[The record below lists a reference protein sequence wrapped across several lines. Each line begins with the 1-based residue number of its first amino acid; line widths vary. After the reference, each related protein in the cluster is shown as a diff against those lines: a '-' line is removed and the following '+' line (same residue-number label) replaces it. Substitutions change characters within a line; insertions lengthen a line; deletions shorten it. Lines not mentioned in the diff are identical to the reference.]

1 MKKIRIGSGA
11 GYGGDRLQPA
21 IQLMD
26 KGNLDYIGF
35 ECLAE
40 RTIAIAQE
48 QKRIDP
54 SKGYNGLLEYRMEQ
68 VIPLA
73 YKNKIKVITNMG
85 AANPEKAAEIIADLA
100 KKAGSHGMKIA
111 AVIGDDV
118 LAQVRNQENLMILET
133 GLPLSS
139 IKENIVSANAYL
151 GALPIVEALQNGADI
166 IVTGRVADPSLFL
179 APMIFEFGWSMD
191 DFVKLGKGTLIGHL
205 LECAGQVCGGYFA
218 DPGIKD
224 VPDLWNLG
232 FPLVEVGESGDGFVS
247 KLPDSGGLVSAATC
261 TEQMLYEIHDPERY
275 LTPDCVADFSKV
287 EFKEVE
293 KDKVAFK
300 GGSGNEATTTYKVS
314 VGYRNGYLGEGEIS
328 YGGANCLK
336 RAELAIETIKK
347 RLEGKEL
354 YDLRFELIGVNS
366 INPISSSNRVGD
378 PSEVRVRVAG
388 KSSSAAIAKQIGLEV
403 EALYT
408 NGPAG
413 GGGASQNLVE
423 QISIASVL
431 LPKSE
436 VKTNIIYQTI
446 D

>member
-11 GYGGDRLQPA
+11 GYGGDRLEPA
-21 IQLMD
+21 IQLMQN
-26 KGNLDYIGF
+26 GNLDYIGF

-40 RTIAIAQE
+40 RTIALAQE
-48 QKRIDP
+48 QKRVDP
-54 SKGYNGLLEYRMEQ
+54 SKGYNSLLEYRMEQ

-100 KKAGSHGMKIA
+100 KKTGALGMKIA
-111 AVIGDDV
+111 AVMGDDV
-118 LAQVRNQENLMILET
+118 LEQVKNQDKVLILET
-133 GLPLSS
+133 GQPLTS
-139 IKENIVSANAYL
+139 IRENIVSANAYL

-179 APMIFEFGWSMD
+179 APMIYEFGWSMD

-205 LECAGQVCGGYFA
+205 LECAGQICGGYFA
-218 DPGIKD
+218 DPGVKD
-224 VPDLWNLG
+224 VPELWDIG
-232 FPLVEVGESGDGFVS
+232 FPLVEVDESGDGFVT
-247 KLPDSGGLVSAATC
+247 KLSESGGLVNIATC
-261 TEQMLYEIHDPERY
+261 TEQMLYEIHDPANY
-275 LTPDCVADFSKV
+275 LTPDCIADFSKV
-287 EFKEVE
+287 EFQELG
-293 KDKVAFK
+293 KDKIAFK
-300 GGSGNEATTTYKVS
+300 GGNGKQATDTFKVS
-314 VGYRNGYLGEGEIS
+314 VGYRNGFLGEGEIS

-336 RAELAIETIKK
+336 RAELAIEIIKK

-354 YDLRFELIGVNS
+354 SDLRLELIGVNS
-366 INPISSSNRVGD
+366 INPIEGSD
-378 PSEVRVRVAG
+378 LLLEPSEVRVRVAG
-388 KSSSAAIAKQIGLEV
+388 KSSSAAIARQIGLEV

-413 GGGASQNLVE
+413 GGGATQHLSE

>member
-11 GYGGDRLQPA
+11 GYGGDRLEPA
-21 IQLMD
+21 IQLMQN
-26 KGNLDYIGF
+26 GHLDYIGF

-40 RTIAIAQE
+40 RTIALAQE
-48 QKRIDP
+48 QKRVDP
-54 SKGYNGLLEYRMEQ
+54 SKGYNSLLEYRMEQ

-85 AANPEKAAEIIADLA
+85 AANPEKAVEIIADLA
-100 KKAGSHGMKIA
+100 QKTGAYGMKIA

-118 LAQVRNQENLMILET
+118 LAQVRNQENLMIIET
-133 GLPLSS
+133 GQPLTS
-139 IKENIVSANAYL
+139 IRENIVSANAYL

-179 APMIFEFGWSMD
+179 APMIYEFGWSMD

-218 DPGIKD
+218 DPDVKD
-224 VPDLWNLG
+224 VPELWDLG
-232 FPLVEVGESGDGFVS
+232 FPLVEVDESGDGFVT
-247 KLPDSGGLVSAATC
+247 KLSESGGLVNTATC
-261 TEQMLYEIHDPERY
+261 TEQMLYEIHDPANY
-275 LTPDCVADFSKV
+275 LTPDCIADFSKV
-287 EFKEVE
+287 EFQELG

-300 GGSGNEATTTYKVS
+300 GGNGKQATDTFKVS
-314 VGYRNGYLGEGEIS
+314 VGYRNGFLGEGEIS

-336 RAELAIETIKK
+336 RAELAIEIINK

-354 YDLRFELIGVNS
+354 SDLRLELIGVNS
-366 INPISSSNRVGD
+366 INPLNISD
-378 PSEVRVRVAG
+378 QQEPSEVRVRVAG
-388 KSSSAAIAKQIGLEV
+388 KSSSAVIAKQIGLEV

-413 GGGASQNLVE
+413 GGGATQHLSE

-431 LPKSE
+431 LPKSQ

>member
-11 GYGGDRLQPA
+11 GYGGDRLEPA
-21 IQLMD
+21 IQLMQN
-26 KGNLDYIGF
+26 GNLDYIGF

-40 RTIAIAQE
+40 RTIALAQE
-48 QKRIDP
+48 QKRVDP
-54 SKGYNGLLEYRMEQ
+54 SKGYNSLLEYRMEQ

-100 KKAGSHGMKIA
+100 KKTGALGMKIA
-111 AVIGDDV
+111 AVMGDDV
-118 LAQVRNQENLMILET
+118 LEQVKNQDKVLILET
-133 GLPLSS
+133 GQPLTS
-139 IKENIVSANAYL
+139 IRENIVSANAYL

-179 APMIFEFGWSMD
+179 APMIYEFGWSMD

-205 LECAGQVCGGYFA
+205 LECAGQICGGYFA
-218 DPGIKD
+218 DPGVKD
-224 VPDLWNLG
+224 VPELWDLG
-232 FPLVEVGESGDGFVS
+232 FPLVEVDESGDGFVT
-247 KLPDSGGLVSAATC
+247 KLSESGGLVNTATC
-261 TEQMLYEIHDPERY
+261 TEQMLYEIHDPANY
-275 LTPDCVADFSKV
+275 FTPDCIADFSKV
-287 EFKEVE
+287 EFQELG
-293 KDKVAFK
+293 KDRIAFK
-300 GGSGNEATTTYKVS
+300 GGNGKQATDTFKVS
-314 VGYRNGYLGEGEIS
+314 VGYRNGFLGEGEIS

-336 RAELAIETIKK
+336 RAELAIEIIKK

-354 YDLRFELIGVNS
+354 SDLRLELIGVNS
-366 INPISSSNRVGD
+366 INPINGSD
-378 PSEVRVRVAG
+378 LLLEPSEVRVRVAG
-388 KSSSAAIAKQIGLEV
+388 KSSFAAIARQIGLEV

-413 GGGASQNLVE
+413 GGGATQHLSE

>member
-11 GYGGDRLQPA
+11 GYGGDRLEPA
-21 IQLMD
+21 IQLMQN
-26 KGNLDYIGF
+26 GHLDYIGF

-40 RTIAIAQE
+40 RTIALAQE
-48 QKRIDP
+48 QKRVDP
-54 SKGYNGLLEYRMEQ
+54 SKGYNSLLEYRMEQ

-85 AANPEKAAEIIADLA
+85 AANPEKAVEIIADLA
-100 KKAGSHGMKIA
+100 QKTGAYGMKIA

-118 LAQVRNQENLMILET
+118 LAQVRNQENLMIIET
-133 GLPLSS
+133 GQPLTS
-139 IKENIVSANAYL
+139 IRENIVSANAYL

-179 APMIFEFGWSMD
+179 APMIYEFGWSMD

-218 DPGIKD
+218 DPDVKD
-224 VPDLWNLG
+224 VPELWDLG
-232 FPLVEVGESGDGFVS
+232 FPLVEVDESGDGFVT
-247 KLPDSGGLVSAATC
+247 KLSESGGLVNTATC
-261 TEQMLYEIHDPERY
+261 TEQMLYEIHDPANY
-275 LTPDCVADFSKV
+275 FTPDCIADFSKV
-287 EFKEVE
+287 EFQELG

-300 GGSGNEATTTYKVS
+300 GGNGKQATDTFKVS
-314 VGYRNGYLGEGEIS
+314 VGYRNGFLGEGEIS

-336 RAELAIETIKK
+336 RAELAIEIINK

-354 YDLRFELIGVNS
+354 SDLRLELIGVNS
-366 INPISSSNRVGD
+366 INPLNISD
-378 PSEVRVRVAG
+378 QQEPSEVRVRVAG
-388 KSSSAAIAKQIGLEV
+388 KSSSAVIAKQIGLEV

-413 GGGASQNLVE
+413 GGGATQHLSE

-431 LPKSE
+431 LPKSQ

>member
-11 GYGGDRLQPA
+11 GYGGDRLEPA
-21 IQLMD
+21 IELM
-26 KGNLDYIGF
+26 KHGNLDYIGF

-54 SKGYNGLLEYRMEQ
+54 NKGYNHLLTYRMEQ

-100 KKAGSHGMKIA
+100 KKAGAQGMKIA

-118 LAQVRNQENLMILET
+118 LEQVKNQDNLMILET
-133 GLPLSS
+133 GHPLSS
-139 IKENIVSANAYL
+139 IQENIVSANAYL
-151 GALPIVEALQNGADI
+151 GAMPIVEALQNGADI
-166 IVTGRVADPSLFL
+166 IVTGRIADPSLFL
-179 APMIFEFGWSMD
+179 APMIYEFGWSFD

-224 VPDLWNLG
+224 VPNLWNLG
-232 FPLVEVGESGDGFVS
+232 FPFVEVDESGDGFVS
-247 KLPDSGGLVSAATC
+247 KLDGSGGLVSTATC
-261 TEQMLYEIHDPERY
+261 TEQLLYEIHDPANY
-275 LTPDCVADFSKV
+275 FTPDCVADFSKV
-287 EFKEVE
+287 EFQELE
-293 KDKVAFK
+293 KDKIAFK
-300 GGSGNEATTTYKVS
+300 GASGNQATDTYKVS
-314 VGYRNGYLGEGEIS
+314 VGYRNGFLGEGEIS

-336 RAELAIETIKK
+336 RAELAIEILKK

-354 YDLRFELIGVNS
+354 TDVRFELIGVNS
-366 INPISSSNRVGD
+366 INPLNASTHLLE
-378 PSEVRVRVAG
+378 PTEVRIRVAG
-388 KSSSAAIAKQIGLEV
+388 KSKYDAMARLIGMEV

-413 GGGASQNLVE
+413 GGGATQKLSE

-436 VKTNIIYQTI
+436 VKTNVIYQTI